1 MKRIKKGFTMMEM
14 VSSIAVTAVLV
25 LSLSSLIIF
34 ASRTQGIIHQRDR
47 KYQGAIELKQQI
59 TSLIDQHQ
67 SEALLFSSEGR
78 KESGVLFSY
87 QDHQGIAHTYEFKVN
102 QGKSELLYQ
111 TDSLVIQS
119 RTIYKASQAF
129 WIGCEKK
136 EGYVLFTLEE
146 KEKRSVLS
154 FSVYVRKFGV

>member
-1 MKRIKKGFTMMEM
+1 MKRIKKGFTMMET

-47 KYQGAIELKQQI
+47 KYRGAIELKQQI
-59 TSLIDQHQ
+59 ASLIDQHQ
-67 SEALLFSSEGR
+67 SEALLFSSGGR